1 MKIGKRGIIAAL
13 LVIMLLGVTGCKK
26 DPQKLTTGEKLECLE
41 IDGKAFPIPCKVG
54 DMGKGFKIGYGL
66 GHDEGFAIADLTYN
80 NQEIGKV
87 YLADCNTGKIVVD
100 MSTGYED
107 KWIYCIYLDNPDAVD
122 FDLLGVTFSATYDD
136 IVETYGT
143 PTIDAR
149 ASLTYADAAVENDDD
164 FIFFS
169 YDRNGKMMSCL
180 LNAKMGD
187 LK

>member
-1 MKIGKRGIIAAL
+1 MKIGKKGIMAAL

-26 DPQKLTTGEKLECLE
+26 DPRELTTGEKLEYFEL
-41 IDGKAFPIPCKVG
+41 DGKEFPIPCKVG
-54 DMGKGFKIGYGL
+54 DMGKEFKLANGI
-66 GHDEGFAIADLTYN
+66 GHDEGFAIAGLTYN
-80 NQEIGKV
+80 GQEIGKV
-87 YLADCNTGKIVVD
+87 YLADCNIGDGLID

-107 KWIYCIYLDNPDAVD
+107 KWIYCIHLDKPDAVD

-136 IVETYGT
+136 IVDTYGT
-143 PTIDAR
+143 PTADTR
-149 ASLTYADAAVENDDD
+149 ASLTYADAALENDDD
-164 FIFFS
+164 FIYFS